1 MSKSPYAI
9 DRRQGRSGINSCGA
23 CGSSI
28 TLVPP
33 TADHPATPWR
43 CRGCDALYLAAP
55 QKRLGAIFQGGVR
68 QAYYMDVIERA
79 SLAVADQQ
87 HDLTA
92 EDLVQLQ
99 QCTRRSDTHTGESRS
114 RLRRPVVTPVSVLP
128 LAADFRIAGPMMLAK
143 TIDVSC
149 GGLGLSISTPTT
161 AAYLA
166 VEFLIE
172 SISMPAVILRPVRSE
187 PAGQDYTVAGE
198 FVCRI
203 QY

>member
-9 DRRQGRSGINSCGA
+9 DRRQGRNGIDSCGS

-28 TLVPP
+28 ALVPP
-33 TADHPATPWR
+33 TPEHPAMPWR

-55 QKRLGAIFQGGVR
+55 QKRLGTTFQGGVR
-68 QAYYMDVIERA
+68 QAFYMDVIERA
-79 SLAVADQQ
+79 SLATPDQQ
-87 HDLTA
+87 HELSA
-92 EDLVQLQ
+92 EDLHQLR
-99 QCTRRSDTHTGESRS
+99 QCTSRDLQRTGESRS
-114 RLRRPVVTPVSVLP
+114 QLRYPVVTPVSVLP
-128 LAADFRIAGPMMLAK
+128 LAADFRIAGPLARAQ

-172 SISMPAVILRPVRSE
+172 SISMPAVILRPVRRE
-187 PAGQDYTVAGE
+187 GDGQEYTVAGE

>member
-9 DRRQGRSGINSCGA
+9 DRRQGRSGIDSCGA

-28 TLVPP
+28 ALVPP

-55 QKRLGAIFQGGVR
+55 QKRMGATFQGGVR
-68 QAYYMDVIERA
+68 QAYYMDVVERA

-87 HDLTA
+87 HKLTA
-92 EDLVQLQ
+92 EDLLQLQ
-99 QCTRRSDTHTGESRS
+99 QCTNRGSRRIGESRS
-114 RLRRPVVTPVSVLP
+114 QLRYPVATPVSVLP
-128 LAADFRIAGPMMLAK
+128 LAADFRIAGPLTTAH

-149 GGLGLSISTPTT
+149 GGLGLSSSAPTT

-172 SISMPAVILRPVRSE
+172 SISMPAVILRPVRRDGG
-187 PAGQDYTVAGE
+187 GQEFTVAGE